1 MAIDISLEQAIPLA
15 GAAAMLPRRRAGKKT
30 HLSALYRW
38 TNQGLRGIRLEYIQI
53 GATRCTSSEALA
65 RFFTALTAQS
75 MDGKSTPAPPRPTSA
90 RRRKQIEAAERRL
103 RKAGV

>member
-1 MAIDISLEQAIPLA
+1 MSIDISLEQAIPLA
-15 GAAAMLPRRRAGKKT
+15 DAAAKLPRRRAGKKT

-75 MDGKSTPAPPRPTSA
+75 MDGKSVVAPRSTST